1 MSESAN
7 SSGVILVGLD
17 QRKLQILKAIIDDY
31 IASAE
36 PVGSRTIAKKYAV
49 GVSSAT
55 IRNEM
60 SDLEEMG
67 YLEQPHT
74 SAGRI
79 PSNKAYRLY
88 VDQLMNLNI
97 IPLAETETIKKMYE
111 QRTAELEDIVVQTAR
126 VLCNM
131 TNYTS
136 VVIGPKMNKVLI
148 KSIQLVPVDD
158 RHALMVVVTSA
169 GVMKDLLLDLP
180 QGINRDYLSRV
191 SNMFTDLFRNKT
203 FAEVDLTFVPHIQK
217 EIERKKDFFNKFIDI
232 LSEGAAVRDHK
243 DVHLEGATNIFN
255 FPEYYDMLKAK
266 EFLKLIE
273 DKDTLYNFLN
283 TMENVGVSVV
293 IGGENRFDELKGYSV
308 VTASYKL
315 GDKVLGS
322 IAIIGPTRMEYSRA
336 VSAIDFVC
344 KNLSDYLT
352 KWFDR

>member
-1 MSESAN
+1 
-7 SSGVILVGLD
+7 VISVGLD

-79 PSNKAYRLY
+79 PSDKAYRLY
-88 VDQLMNLNI
+88 VDKLMNLDM
-97 IPLAETETIKKMYE
+97 IPSAQAEAIKKVYD
-111 QRTAELEDIVVQTAR
+111 QRTAELEDIVMQTAR

-148 KSIQLVPVDD
+148 KSIQLVPVDEH
-158 RHALMVVVTSA
+158 HALMVVVTSA

-180 QGINRDYLSRV
+180 QGINRDYLGRV

-203 FAEVDLTFVPHIQK
+203 FAEVDLAFVPQIQK
-217 EIERKKDFFNKFIDI
+217 EIARKKEFFNNLIDT
-232 LSEGAAVRDHK
+232 LSEGAAAREHK

-255 FPEYYDMLKAK
+255 FPEYYDVVKAK
-266 EFLKLIE
+266 EFLRLIE
-273 DKDTLYNFLN
+273 DKGTLYNFLN
-283 TMENVGVSVV
+283 GLDNVGVSVV
-293 IGGENRFDELKGYSV
+293 IGGENSFEELKGYSV

-336 VSAIDFVC
+336 VSTIGFVC

-352 KWFDR
+352 KWFDK